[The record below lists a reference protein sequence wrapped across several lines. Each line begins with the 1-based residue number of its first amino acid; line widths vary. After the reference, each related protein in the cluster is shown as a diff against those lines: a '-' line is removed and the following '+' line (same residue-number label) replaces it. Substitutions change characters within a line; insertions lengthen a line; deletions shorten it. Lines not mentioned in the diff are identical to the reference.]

1 VGPECVTTSGAN
13 SLDETQVKA
22 FSYRRVKNQRDA
34 ADLADVL
41 RMGRLPHA
49 WMAPPQTRELRELVD
64 RHGH

>member
-1 VGPECVTTSGAN
+1 
-13 SLDETQVKA
+13 VKA